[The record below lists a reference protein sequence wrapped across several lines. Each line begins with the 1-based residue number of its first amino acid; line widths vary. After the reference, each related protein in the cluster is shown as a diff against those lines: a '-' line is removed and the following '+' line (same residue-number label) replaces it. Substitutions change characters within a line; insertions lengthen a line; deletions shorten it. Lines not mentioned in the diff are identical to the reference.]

1 MHGNVCSLWTVYLQ
15 KRVLKKQCLSFVE
28 LQDKKVK
35 DNPDTKIDKKE
46 KTAEDDGCGNSKLQ
60 WMDGVPEDGYWS

>member
-15 KRVLKKQCLSFVE
+15 KRVLKKQCLSFEE

-35 DNPDTKIDKKE
+35 DNQPDT
-46 KTAEDDGCGNSKLQ
+46 
-60 WMDGVPEDGYWS
+60 